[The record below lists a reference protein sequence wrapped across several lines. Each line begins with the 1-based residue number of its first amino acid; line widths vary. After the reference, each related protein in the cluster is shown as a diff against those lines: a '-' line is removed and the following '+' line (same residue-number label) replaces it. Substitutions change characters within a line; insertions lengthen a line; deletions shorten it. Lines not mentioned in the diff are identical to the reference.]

1 MIRCLIKAVV
11 LLYIDKKNKIMDT
24 KEKALIVSFG
34 LWTTGEFDA
43 IFLVSI
49 VIMKFFFKIL
59 RNKGYISNYLIAKV
73 LLIYSVFV
81 HYLFIYNQ

>member
-1 MIRCLIKAVV
+1 
-11 LLYIDKKNKIMDT
+11 MDT

-34 LWTTGEFDA
+34 LWTTGGFDA